1 MIRPKRA
8 RSSMSVRFRE
18 SAEKGRHAVPGVRLR
33 LAGRHVYGRWHLPP
47 PLYLIARTLLDRLID
62 ACTDNNLSR
71 NVVCVLS
78 LSKRLPL
85 QTAWSLNGPKIPS
98 AIGAIRPCHT
108 FLATPLQLNKRDG
121 TDRVRDR
128 RRRPR
133 VAAAGTV
140 HSALRID
147 KTDEIEIMHGRSIEG
162 YSLSAPASLLA
173 QLLVWPVF
181 RLF

>member
-1 MIRPKRA
+1 MHRQQL
-8 RSSMSVRFRE
+8 V
-18 SAEKGRHAVPGVRLR
+18 
-33 LAGRHVYGRWHLPP
+33 
-47 PLYLIARTLLDRLID
+47 
-62 ACTDNNLSR
+62 LSR

-173 QLLVWPVF
+173 RCLCGLFFDSSSRRIYAFMHPEPDGVF
-181 RLF
+181 ELHRSPSMK

>member
-1 MIRPKRA
+1 MRGIWI
-8 RSSMSVRFRE
+8 
-18 SAEKGRHAVPGVRLR
+18 
-33 LAGRHVYGRWHLPP
+33 Y
-47 PLYLIARTLLDRLID
+47 
-62 ACTDNNLSR
+62 
-71 NVVCVLS
+71 
-78 LSKRLPL
+78 
-85 QTAWSLNGPKIPS
+85 PS
-98 AIGAIRPCHT
+98 ECHT
-108 FLATPLQLNKRDG
+108 ASNISLATPLQLNKRDG